1 MASHRNIR
9 GMLHNFLG
17 TYTSRYSD
25 FDGYWLF
32 GLLVDDISE
41 LYIDLIEVRSE
52 CNDTMPM
59 IIAKQL
65 AVTKFSEQM
74 EKVGLPTSCIR
85 EAHLKIT
92 KSPELIDGFVNG
104 WLSSGY
110 QVKFVVEAVTDLG
123 KTYESTL
130 SLFVALHNPKVEQ
143 RSGRALDNFSKY

>member
-1 MASHRNIR
+1 MARRRNIK
-9 GMLHNFLG
+9 GVLHNFLG

-32 GLLVDDISE
+32 GFLVEVIRE
-41 LYIDLIEVRSE
+41 LRIDLIEVRAE
-52 CNDTMPM
+52 CNETTP
-59 IIAKQL
+59 IATAERL
-65 AVTKFSEQM
+65 GVTKFSEQM
-74 EKVGLPTSCIR
+74 EKAGLPTSCIR

-123 KTYESTL
+123 KTYESTM
-130 SLFVALHNPKVEQ
+130 SLFVAPHNPKVER
-143 RSGRALDNFSKY
+143 RSGRAIEDFP

>member
-1 MASHRNIR
+1 MERRRNIN

-32 GLLVDDISE
+32 GFLVDNIRE

-52 CNDTMPM
+52 CNDTTPM
-59 IIAKQL
+59 ITAKQL
-65 AVTKFSEQM
+65 AVTKFSKQV
-74 EKVGLPTSCIR
+74 EKAGLPNSCIR

-130 SLFVALHNPKVEQ
+130 SLFVAPHNPKVER
-143 RSGRALDNFSKY
+143 RSGRAIEDFP